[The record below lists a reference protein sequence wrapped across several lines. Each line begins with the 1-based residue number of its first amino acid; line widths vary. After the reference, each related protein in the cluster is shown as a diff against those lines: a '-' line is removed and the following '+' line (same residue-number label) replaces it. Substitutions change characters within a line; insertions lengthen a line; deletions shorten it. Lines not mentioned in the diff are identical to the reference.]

1 MVSAALTLNPPDRCV
16 IAHKMQHSASLTSSK
31 ITVTMMVPLCLVR
44 WRSQEHST
52 SVLIASVVSN
62 DPGSLL
68 ICEAHRETCDPM
80 VRKVQLADGKESEGV
95 F

>member
-1 MVSAALTLNPPDRCV
+1 VVSATLELNPPDRCV
-16 IAHKMQHSASLTSSK
+16 IAHKTQHSASLTSSR
-31 ITVTMMVPLCLVR
+31 ITVTMMLPLCLVR

-52 SVLIASVVSN
+52 SVLIASVISD

-68 ICEAHRETCDPM
+68 ICEAHRETRDPM
-80 VRKVQLADGKESEGV
+80 VRKVQLADGKQSEGV